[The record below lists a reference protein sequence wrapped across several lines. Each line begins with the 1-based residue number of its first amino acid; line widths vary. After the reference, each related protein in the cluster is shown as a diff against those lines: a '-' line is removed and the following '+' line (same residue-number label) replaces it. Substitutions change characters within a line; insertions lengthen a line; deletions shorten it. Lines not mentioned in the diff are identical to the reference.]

1 MICVVIG
8 LTCSAS
14 RSHSLTTSAAS
25 KITLPPNRQLQRPKS
40 PKPKRA
46 KKGIRMGVSAVQTN
60 AATSV
65 EIKPVSIRRNSF
77 CIWPSSHA
85 RAPMTI
91 IHTCSL
97 TRLMHISNR
106 RHSSHFIQESSVC
119 RLC

>member
-46 KKGIRMGVSAVQTN
+46 SGWACPQCRRTPQLQLRLNPSPS
-60 AATSV
+60 AATAFAFGRQV
-65 EIKPVSIRRNSF
+65 THELR
-77 CIWPSSHA
+77 
-85 RAPMTI
+85 
-91 IHTCSL
+91 
-97 TRLMHISNR
+97 
-106 RHSSHFIQESSVC
+106 
-119 RLC
+119 